1 MDGRPTDRGYVLN
14 ISPPKSDKKRER
26 LKIKIPVLLL
36 NALDDPLVP
45 EELFVTP
52 HNHVKC
58 NESAIF
64 VITHHGGHL
73 GFVEGGLFD
82 VEPVT
87 WLDKALMQCTIAVI
101 RANQS
106 VDQSS
111 LGKQISNFV
120 IAS

>member
-1 MDGRPTDRGYVLN
+1 MFN
-14 ISPPKSDKKRER
+14 ISLSLLIYR
-26 LKIKIPVLLL
+26 L
-36 NALDDPLVP
+36 
-45 EELFVTP
+45 E
-52 HNHVKC
+52 C

-73 GFVEGGLFD
+73 GFFEGGLFD

-87 WLDKALMQCTIAVI
+87 WLDKALMQYTIAVI

-106 VDQSS
+106 EDQSS